1 MNQSEKHI
9 PNLLPAIQGI
19 VKLLNQ
25 PYEPALLVVKLL
37 EFLTKQY
44 YIQEPCL
51 LLPNK
56 LNGQLRIAYAAG
68 VPLVENKRIEDFLN
82 NKVLLRDG
90 IAPDENLRIN
100 LSKIKSIL
108 LDYNIDMES
117 CIILDNII
125 GIPIKNSDAKLRAI
139 FATIIDKA
147 AINYLD
153 SVLHLM
159 CISSM
164 FISQLLRIINMAGE
178 KTFEEYGLSD
188 KQDEVGL
195 DQQFI
200 QNGIIGKSPVLRDAL
215 NASSRA
221 AQSHAS
227 VMLLGESGTG
237 KEKFARMIHNMSD
250 RRSQPFVAINCAA
263 IPENLLE
270 SELFGYEKGSFTGA
284 SQTRKGKFELASGGT
299 LFLDEIGD
307 MTLELQSKLL
317 RVLQENVIQRI
328 GGRNEIPVN
337 VRIIT
342 ATHQN
347 MQTAVNSNLFRL
359 DLFYRLNVIKIKL
372 PPLRERKGD
381 IELLSRYLWGIQN
394 DKRKASIL
402 LTDEAI
408 SKLEHYNW
416 PGNIRQ
422 LENVLERAAVMSD
435 GNIVT
440 GDDID
445 KIVRDESYID
455 PVANRI
461 QEDSNI
467 SNLDKVSYYKFGV
480 ASEEQPMVRPYYRVT
495 DDEKEQI
502 VQVLKSARGNKTY
515 AAKKL
520 GLTPRQLHYR
530 MEKLKIDI

>member
-1 MNQSEKHI
+1 MNQTENNLTI
-9 PNLLPAIQGI
+9 LLPAIQGI

-37 EFLTKQY
+37 EYLAKQKY
-44 YIQEPCL
+44 LQEPCL

-56 LNGQLRIAYAAG
+56 LSGKLCIAYAAG
-68 VPLVENKRIEDFLN
+68 FPLAENKRIEELINKDSEREKIVSNGELVSQILASKYIFAEYGIDFDSC
-82 NKVLLRDG
+82 V
-90 IAPDENLRIN
+90 
-100 LSKIKSIL
+100 IL
-108 LDYNIDMES
+108 EDVV
-117 CIILDNII
+117 
-125 GIPIKNSDAKLRAI
+125 GIPIRNSHANLG
-139 FATIIDKA
+139 ATFSIV
-147 AINYLD
+147 INKEA
-153 SVLHLM
+153 SNNLHSILNM
-159 CISSM
+159 LCISSV
-164 FISQLLRIINMAGE
+164 FIGQLLQLISLPGE
-178 KTFEEYGLSD
+178 KSYIEN
-188 KQDEVGL
+188 
-195 DQQFI
+195 DQQGKKEAFDDDG
-200 QNGIIGKSPVLRDAL
+200 NFVNYGIIGTSSLLHDAL
-215 NASSRA
+215 KTASRA
-221 AQSHAS
+221 AQSQAS

-250 RRSQPFVAINCAA
+250 RRLQPFIAINCAA

-284 SQTRKGKFELASGGT
+284 SQTRKGKFELATGGT

-328 GGRNEIPVN
+328 GGRNELPVN

-347 MQTAVNSNLFRL
+347 MQNAVNSNLFRL

-372 PPLRERKGD
+372 PPLRDRKEDIGLLSKYFWNIQNEKRKG
-381 IELLSRYLWGIQN
+381 
-394 DKRKASIL
+394 SIL
-402 LTDEAI
+402 LTEEAI
-408 SKLEHYNW
+408 DSLKNYNW

-422 LENVLERAAVMSD
+422 LENVLERAAIMSD

-440 GDDID
+440 GKDID

-455 PVANRI
+455 PV
-461 QEDSNI
+461 SNKNPNEYEI
-467 SNLDKVSYYKFGV
+467 NQNEKITYYKFGE
-480 ASEEQPMVRPYYRVT
+480 SNEDQPIVRPYYRVT
-495 DDEKEQI
+495 DEEKEQI

-530 MEKLKIDI
+530 MEKLKINI